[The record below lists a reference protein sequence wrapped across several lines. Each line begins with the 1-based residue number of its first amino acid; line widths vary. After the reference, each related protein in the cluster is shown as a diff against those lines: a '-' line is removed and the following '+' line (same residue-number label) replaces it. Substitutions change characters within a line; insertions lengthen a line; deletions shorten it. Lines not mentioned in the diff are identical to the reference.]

1 MILYTEN
8 IYESSKQTFRTNIW
22 VGQDCRIK
30 DEMQNSIVF
39 LYSSKEQSKNKLRR
53 QLHLQ
58 DIQKDKIL
66 RNTLNK
72 RSIRLVQ
79 WKLQGI
85 VEKHL
90 KEPQ

>member
-22 VGQDCRIK
+22 VGRDCRIK

-39 LYSSKEQSKNKLRR
+39 LYSSKEQFKNKLRW

-58 DIQKDKIL
+58 DIQKGKIL

-72 RSIRLVQ
+72 KSIRLVQ

-85 VEKHL
+85 VEIPL
-90 KEPQ
+90 KEPK